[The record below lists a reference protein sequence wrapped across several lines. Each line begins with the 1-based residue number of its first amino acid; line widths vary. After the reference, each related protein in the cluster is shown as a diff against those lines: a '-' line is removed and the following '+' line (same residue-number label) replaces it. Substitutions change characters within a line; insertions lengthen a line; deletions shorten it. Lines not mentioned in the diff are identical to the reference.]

1 MGGDFI
7 LDTNGVVLYQYPT
20 ELNERPTVQE
30 LLNVLRQIQ

>member
-7 LDTNGVVLYQYPT
+7 LDDNGVVLYQYPT

-30 LLNVLRQIQ
+30 LLHVLREM